1 MGGAGL
7 GYNGGGNFLVG
18 TDYVGLRGYDD
29 PNAAYAIPTAQ
40 ANQAGGIAFNK
51 YVLEMRYPVS
61 LNPAATV
68 YVLAFAEAG
77 NAFDSYN
84 NYNPY
89 KLYRSAGV
97 GARIFMSAFGL
108 LGFDYGHGF
117 DYGGAAAWQTLA
129 SRTPTTSTS
138 SSASKFASRALARQH
153 FTFPRL

>member
-7 GYNGGGNFLVG
+7 GSNGGGNFLVG
-18 TDYVGLRGYDD
+18 TDFVGLRGYDD
-29 PNAAYAIPTAQ
+29 PNQPFAIPTAQ
-40 ANQAGGIAFNK
+40 QNQSGGVAFNK

-61 LNPAATV
+61 LNPAATI

-77 NAFDSYN
+77 NAFGSYN
-84 NYNPY
+84 DYNPY

-117 DYGGAAAWQTLA
+117 DAVVPLPG
-129 SRTPTTSTS
+129 TST
-138 SSASKFASRALARQH
+138 RQDPNH
-153 FTFPRL
+153 FHFIIGQQIR